1 MTDVSMTAPTTPSF
15 RLDGKKALVT
25 GASRGI
31 GFAVAAALAQA
42 GAKVVLAARS
52 ETDLKAA
59 SRAIANQ
66 GGTCDHV
73 ALDVADSSAV
83 TREVGRL
90 GPFDVLVNSAGMN
103 RPKNV
108 LEVPDQDID
117 DILALNVKS
126 PFYLAREVAKG
137 MVGAKIRGSIINI
150 SSAMGVVGSPRRAVY
165 SASKHALEGMTKSLA
180 WDVAEWGIRVNT
192 IVPCF
197 VETAFTA
204 GFFKEPGFKDWVT
217 SRIAFG
223 RVAVPE
229 DYMGAAVFL
238 ASDASTM
245 MTGAALVVDGGWTA
259 V

>member
-1 MTDVSMTAPTTPSF
+1 MTDIPMTAPTTPSF

-103 RPKNV
+103 RPKSVQSDVIVTTLLPERHAANW
-108 LEVPDQDID
+108 LRWIAKRVPAVNPDKIS
-117 DILALNVKS
+117 ALIAK
-126 PFYLAREVAKG
+126 VADVAQTGEMERGFKG
-137 MVGAKIRGSIINI
+137 Q
-150 SSAMGVVGSPRRAVY
+150 VGS
-165 SASKHALEGMTKSLA
+165 
-180 WDVAEWGIRVNT
+180 
-192 IVPCF
+192 
-197 VETAFTA
+197 
-204 GFFKEPGFKDWVT
+204 
-217 SRIAFG
+217 
-223 RVAVPE
+223 
-229 DYMGAAVFL
+229 
-238 ASDASTM
+238 
-245 MTGAALVVDGGWTA
+245 
-259 V
+259 